1 VKTLSVRNFEIHGK
15 FRRNRKWQD
24 FVKVISAVKEDD
36 AKELILSTIGSQHHV
51 KRYDI
56 QIQKVEEVKK

>member
-1 VKTLSVRNFEIHGK
+1 MKTLSVRNFEIHGK